1 MGVNNNSPSAS
12 TAGRQRP
19 VGSASQIRDAV
30 DLQLRELA
38 RGSSFLRKTR
48 HRVQAAVVTYT
59 LYRIFSFCCTSLL
72 AVSSGIDAHNRDWKF
87 GMTKNKSPKRGRPPK
102 DHAGD
107 VQARILDAAQQ
118 LFLEKGFRSASI
130 DDISELAPASKP
142 TIYAHFPGKEAL
154 FVAVVARTIN
164 GLTDFEGFSPT
175 GRTIHEKLINL
186 GIEIVER
193 FVEDTL
199 DLTRATIAEARRFP
213 ELSRNVHDAA
223 RDRAAGAVS
232 SLLNEA
238 TQKLTRSAKGPFGA
252 KRSVATAQMFM
263 DLILLPMLMRS
274 LMGEELKDLR
284 KELPT
289 FLHERVNFFLAA
301 CEADW
306 KP

>member
-1 MGVNNNSPSAS
+1 MSC
-12 TAGRQRP
+12 RRP
-19 VGSASQIRDAV
+19 GKQSRLRCFYYTKPYIFFLLHFLSLHVKR
-30 DLQLRELA
+30 DLQ
-38 RGSSFLRKTR
+38 TR
-48 HRVQAAVVTYT
+48 NQEIVMA
-59 LYRIFSFCCTSLL
+59 
-72 AVSSGIDAHNRDWKF
+72 
-87 GMTKNKSPKRGRPPK
+87 KNKSPKRGRPPK
-102 DHAGD
+102 DLAGD

-118 LFLEKGFRSASI
+118 LFLEKGFRS
-130 DDISELAPASKP
+130 ASKP

-164 GLTDFEGFSPT
+164 GLTDFEGFTPA
-175 GRTIHEKLINL
+175 GRTIQEKLANL

-232 SLLNEA
+232 QLLNEA
-238 TQKLTRSAKGPFGA
+238 TLRVARSPKGPFSA

-306 KP
+306 RP